1 MNDENKI
8 SFLVLA
14 SAGINIVHGII
25 SFIQFVDSQ
34 FKPTNPTAIIA
45 AIIVVLMI
53 IGGIY
58 GITANIG
65 LYDNAFSKEEQKTVR
80 KVGVITLMVFL
91 TLSLVF
97 ITLEIHFR
105 QQDQHVLRATLPWI
119 AILLTQGL
127 LIGEYKGLNKGST
140 LRENSNKNDEDDE
153 YSREKGSI
161 EYTHVISFEKL
172 HAEFTEIGEKCEN
185 VSPQMDRANNQIRIL
200 NDIGKTIKDLQQ
212 LAYKKS
218 ALDMLPK
225 TFEHLVEYVY
235 QNLRD
240 IFTICI
246 AGRAISEHHL
256 KKTEIETI
264 KKELRHNDDK
274 INKFKNVVSQLAAT
288 AIQQNSACS
297 DLDIDSEIISIAK
310 YAELKNGEDCLSN
323 TPPQTGTR

>member
-1 MNDENKI
+1 MNKENKI

-14 SAGINIVHGII
+14 SAGVNVVHGII
-25 SFIQFVDSQ
+25 SFILFVDSQ
-34 FKPTNPTAIIA
+34 FKPTSPTAIIA
-45 AIIVVLMI
+45 AIIIVSMI

-80 KVGVITLMVFL
+80 KVGVITLMVVL

-97 ITLEIHFR
+97 ITLEIYFR
-105 QQDQHVLRATLPWI
+105 QQDQHVLRVILPWI

-127 LIGEYKGLNKGST
+127 LIGEYKEFNQDSKSKDNSKEE
-140 LRENSNKNDEDDE
+140 ENDE

-161 EYTHVISFEKL
+161 EYTHVVSFEKL
-172 HAEFTEIGEKCEN
+172 HAEFTEIGIKCEN

-240 IFTICI
+240 VFTICI

-274 INKFKNVVSQLAAT
+274 INKFKNVVSQLATT